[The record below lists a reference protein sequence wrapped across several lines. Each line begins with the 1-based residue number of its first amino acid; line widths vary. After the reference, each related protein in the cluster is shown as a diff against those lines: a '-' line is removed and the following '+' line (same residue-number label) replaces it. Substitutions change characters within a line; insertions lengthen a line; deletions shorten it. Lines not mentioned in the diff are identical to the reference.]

1 MLRMRQAALIRDF
14 DPKRG
19 VSIATLSYDY
29 PSGFL
34 VPEHA
39 HGSDQLIY
47 AVRGFMEVH
56 SAASVWLMPPTFA
69 LWVPAGTQHSIR
81 MTAAV
86 SMRTLYLRPGV
97 ATREDAN
104 CAVLSISPLLKELI
118 LEAVRIGELRSKAS
132 DHCAL
137 RDLTALHIA
146 RATSIPTQIRM
157 PRDPRALGVTTKLI
171 DRLAE
176 APSLQIVCREVGVST
191 RTLQRLFRDEVG
203 VDADSWRQQVRLM
216 RAIEYLVAG
225 KSVKQVASAVG
236 YSQPSAFVAAFRRV
250 YGKTPK
256 VWLDTITRTD
266 LH

>member
-1 MLRMRQAALIRDF
+1 MSRMRQAALIREF

-19 VSIATLSYDY
+19 VSIATLSYEY

-47 AVRGFMEVH
+47 AVRGLMEVH
-56 SAASVWLMPPTFA
+56 SAQSVWLMPPTFA

-81 MTAAV
+81 MSAAV
-86 SMRTLYLRPGV
+86 SMRTLYLRPGI
-97 ATREDAN
+97 ARREDAN
-104 CAVLSISPLLKELI
+104 CTVLSISPLLRELI
-118 LEAVRIGELRSKAS
+118 LETVQIGKLRSRTS

-137 RDLTALHIA
+137 RDLTALRIA

-157 PRDPRALGVTTKLI
+157 PREHRALGVATKLLN
-171 DRLAE
+171 RLTE
-176 APSLQIVCREVGVST
+176 APSLQILCKEVGVST
-191 RTLQRLFRDEVG
+191 RTLQRLFRNEVG
-203 VDADSWRQQVRLM
+203 VDADSWRQQVRLT
-216 RAIEYLVAG
+216 RAIEYLIAG
-225 KSVKQVASAVG
+225 KSVKQVAFAVG

-256 VWLDTITRTD
+256 AWLGTIN
-266 LH
+266 